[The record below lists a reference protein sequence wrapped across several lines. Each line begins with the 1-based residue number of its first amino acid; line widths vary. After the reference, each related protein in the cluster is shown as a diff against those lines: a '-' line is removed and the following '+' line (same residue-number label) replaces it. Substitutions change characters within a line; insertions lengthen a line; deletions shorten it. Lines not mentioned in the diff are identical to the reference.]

1 MHDVIISGGGPV
13 GLFLGGLLRQS
24 GVDVLVLEK
33 RTQRSD
39 HSRAIGIHPPS
50 LAALEGVGAAAPL
63 IAQGVQIHNGVAR
76 TQGRDLAGLS
86 FSGGRTAYPFVLAVP
101 QTVTES
107 VLEQRLRAHGS
118 DVMVRGAQ
126 VMRAHDDGT
135 QVTVSARI
143 RRSETDRHVGLDR
156 SMGPDPGIGPGR
168 GVEHAG
174 DTYAEFSARL
184 LVGADGARS
193 ALRSQLDV
201 ATYSRDYPDTY
212 LMGDF
217 RDNTGDGAT
226 AVLHL
231 EPGGIVESFPL
242 PGGVRRW
249 VVHTDALCGQPT
261 AGSLAELIRART
273 GAVVDPDTN
282 SMLSA
287 FTVRSRLARRLIR
300 GRLALIGDAAHE
312 ISPIGGQGMNLGW
325 LDAVALAPII
335 TAALDGKP
343 SASAL
348 HAFERSRQ
356 RAARQAVRQAHL
368 NMALG
373 RPLPRAVMA
382 IRNRALAQ
390 LVAAPAVHNFVA
402 RRFTMQ

>member
-13 GLFLGGLLRQS
+13 GLFLGALLRQS

-33 RTQRSD
+33 RMHRSN

-50 LAALEGVGAAAPL
+50 LAALEGIGAAAPL
-63 IAQGVQIHNGVAR
+63 IAQGVQIHNGMAR
-76 TQGRDLAGLS
+76 AHGKDLAGLS

-107 VLEQRLRAHGS
+107 VLEERLRATGS
-118 DVMVRGAQ
+118 GVMLRGAQ
-126 VMRAHDDGT
+126 VLHAHDGGT
-135 QVTVSARI
+135 QVTVSARV
-143 RRSETDRHVGLDR
+143 RRS
-156 SMGPDPGIGPGR
+156 
-168 GVEHAG
+168 AG
-174 DTYAEFSARL
+174 EADAEFSARL
-184 LVGADGARS
+184 LVAADGARS
-193 ALRSQLDV
+193 ALRSQLAV
-201 ATYSRDYPDTY
+201 ATASRDYPDTY

-242 PGGVRRW
+242 PGGIRRW
-249 VVHTDALCGQPT
+249 VVHTDALGGQPT

-300 GRLALIGDAAHE
+300 GRVALIGDAAHE

-325 LDAVALAPII
+325 LDAAALAPII

-343 SASAL
+343 SARAL
-348 HAFERSRQ
+348 HAFERGRQ

-373 RPLPRAVMA
+373 RPLPQAVLA
-382 IRNRALAQ
+382 IRNRTLAQ
-390 LVAAPAVHNFVA
+390 LIAAPAVHDFVA